1 MVDSKAL
8 GVGDIDWEK
17 ACEKFPFCSKGGLQ
31 RSLDQCYEG
40 IRAQNKG
47 TPLYKTM
54 EPMVKNADFTKAYYQ
69 KRLDFV
75 EAYQNMLLQN
85 KVMSRKNKSEI

>member
-8 GVGDIDWEK
+8 GVCDIDWKK
-17 ACEKFPFCSKGGLQ
+17 ACEKFPFCSRGGLQ
-31 RSLDQCYEG
+31 RSLDQSYD
-40 IRAQNKG
+40 RNKG

-85 KVMSRKNKSEI
+85 KVMKK